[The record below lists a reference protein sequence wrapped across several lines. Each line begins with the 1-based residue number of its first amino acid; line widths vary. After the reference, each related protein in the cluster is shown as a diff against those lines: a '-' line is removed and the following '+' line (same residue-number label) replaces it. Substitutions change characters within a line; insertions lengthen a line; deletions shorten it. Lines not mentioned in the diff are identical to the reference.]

1 MKKGPEPLSESLR
14 EKLSRLQKSL
24 AEKTGMAIAV
34 LDRDNAVIG
43 SVHSDNSICQAMMAS
58 PDHSFLCALDCG
70 RASSRAASAGRTV
83 RYRCH
88 AGLHC
93 FAVPAEIEGKKI
105 AILGGRVFTSVSD
118 YRDFLRRYSDL
129 DGVESGRCLTNV
141 KFASAKE
148 LDQASELVA
157 SAIEYQVGDRTEA
170 SFLRDGPVAKL
181 QDLIHRLGSSLDPK
195 KVYSEVLARFG
206 QMMKAERGSLM
217 ILDERS
223 EELVLE
229 AAFGFEPDPA
239 RPIRVRLGEPIAGA
253 VLSSGSAMVVQDAD
267 ILGPRV
273 KRGRYK
279 TKSFISFPL
288 TMGQRKI
295 GVINFTERSDGLA
308 YDAKDLSII
317 EDIAPQLALLIDR
330 TEWRRKAEQFQ
341 QMSLTD
347 PLTGLPNR
355 RHLEERLLEE
365 IERSRRHKTPLSFMI
380 MDVDHFKSYNDFY
393 GHTNA
398 DRVLIKIAQILRR
411 SVRVIDMSARF
422 AGDEFCVLLPET
434 DPKDAVNIAER
445 LRAEINRAEFRSEQG
460 HLMGRVTISIG
471 ISSFSESLSTPLAII
486 EAADRALY
494 RAKMLGRNR
503 VVLCAEE

>member
-1 MKKGPEPLSESLR
+1 MDKKAETLSENLR
-14 EKLSRLQKSL
+14 EKLLRLQKSI
-24 AEKTGMAIAV
+24 AEKTGMAVAV
-34 LDRDNAVIG
+34 LDEGNAVIG
-43 SVHSDNSICQAMMAS
+43 PIESDNSICRAMMAS

-70 RASSRAASAGRTV
+70 RASSRAASAGQPV

-93 FAVPAEIEGKKI
+93 FAVPVQIEGKNI

-129 DGVESGRCLTNV
+129 DGVESGHCLTNV

-148 LDQASELVA
+148 LDQASELVS
-157 SAIEYQVGDRTEA
+157 SAIQYRGYQPEVQFG
-170 SFLRDGPVAKL
+170 DGPIAKF
-181 QDLIHRLGSSLDPK
+181 QELIHRLGAALDPK
-195 KVYSEVLARFG
+195 KVYSEVLSKFG

-223 EELVLE
+223 DELVLE
-229 AAFGFEPDPA
+229 AAFGFESDPG
-239 RPIRVRLGEPIAGA
+239 RSIRVRLGEPIAGA

-267 ILGPRV
+267 TLLARPRP
-273 KRGRYK
+273 KGQYR
-279 TKSFISFPL
+279 TKSFISFPIM
-288 TMGQRKI
+288 MGQRKI
-295 GVINFTERSDGLA
+295 GVINFTERSDGLV
-308 YDAKDLSII
+308 YGSQDLSII
-317 EDIAPQLALLIDR
+317 EGIAPQLALLIDR

-355 RHLEERLLEE
+355 RYLEERLLEE
-365 IERSRRHKTPLSFMI
+365 VERSKRHNTPLSFMI
-380 MDVDHFKSYNDFY
+380 IDVDHFKSYNDVY

-398 DRVLIKIAQILRR
+398 DRVLTKIAQILRR
-411 SVRVIDMSARF
+411 SVRVMDMSARF
-422 AGDEFCVLLPET
+422 AGDEFCVILPET
-434 DPKDAVNIAER
+434 ELEDAINIAER
-445 LRAEINRAEFRSEQG
+445 LRAEISRAEFRSEQG
-460 HLMGRVTISIG
+460 HLMGKVTISVG

-494 RAKMLGRNR
+494 RAKMQGRNS